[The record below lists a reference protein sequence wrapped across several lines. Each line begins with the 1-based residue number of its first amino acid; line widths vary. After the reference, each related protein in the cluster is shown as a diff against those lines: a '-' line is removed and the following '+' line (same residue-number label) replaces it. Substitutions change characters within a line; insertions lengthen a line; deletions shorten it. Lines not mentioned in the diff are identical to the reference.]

1 MRARMMAEI
10 FRIDCFSHEIISK
23 ICGIIVH
30 PHLNRQ
36 QCSGTLPHPKEPGSA
51 YPSVRL
57 ARTSAK
63 VSFTSKG
70 GS

>member
-36 QCSGTLPHPKEPGSA
+36 QCSGTLPHPKEPGGGQT
-51 YPSVRL
+51 SV
-57 ARTSAK
+57 
-63 VSFTSKG
+63 
-70 GS
+70 